1 MHFRCLLVILSLF
14 SPAVVGCGSP
24 TAKPPFGPAATS
36 ATMAPL
42 AGKWVF
48 DLEKTLAANE
58 VVVEGE
64 PSAKLRKTYG
74 HADLTL
80 EGNSA
85 VAAGASGPEYRFFRM
100 HKHGSATCGVAWLV
114 DDRFKP
120 EAVGKCYVR
129 FEMTGDELR
138 MRVFMREYAD
148 LDDPEVAV
156 EPPLEGDASECVV
169 ESEKLRFPDLY
180 VFRRGA

>member
-1 MHFRCLLVILSLF
+1 MLLSLF

-24 TAKPPFGPAATS
+24 ATKPPFGPVATS
-36 ATMAPL
+36 TIMAPF

-48 DLEKTLAANE
+48 DLEKTLAAHK

-74 HADLTL
+74 HSNLTFA
-80 EGNSA
+80 GNSA
-85 VAAGASGPEYRFFRM
+85 VGEGTISPEYRFFRM

-114 DDRFKP
+114 DDRLKP
-120 EAVGKCYVR
+120 EAVGKCYIR
-129 FEMTGDELR
+129 FETTGDELR
-138 MRVFMREYAD
+138 MQVYMREYAD
-148 LDDPEVAV
+148 LDDPDVAV
-156 EPPLEGDASECVV
+156 EPPVEGDASDCVV
-169 ESEKLRFPDLY
+169 EAEKLRFPDLY